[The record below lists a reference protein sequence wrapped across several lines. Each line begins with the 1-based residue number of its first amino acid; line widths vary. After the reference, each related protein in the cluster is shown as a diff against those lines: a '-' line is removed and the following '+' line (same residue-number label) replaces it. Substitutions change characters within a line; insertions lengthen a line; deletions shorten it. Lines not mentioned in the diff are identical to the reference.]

1 MNDSYKKK
9 YLKYKNKYYNI
20 KGGSIET
27 GLGLSVLAIVIV
39 LLSIYYFYNNNNNNN
54 NNNININ
61 NENINNENINNE
73 NINNENIISN
83 NIGTS
88 TYLEKFLKNTKNG
101 SIPPNNEDIKLL
113 NQHLLEQQKE
123 EQQINSEI
131 LNNTEILKKFKIN

>member
-39 LLSIYYFYNNNNNNN
+39 VLSIYYFYNNNNNNN
-54 NNNININ
+54 NI
-61 NENINNENINNE
+61 NINNE

-88 TYLEKFLKNTKNG
+88 TYLEQFLKNTKNG

-113 NQHLLEQQKE
+113 NQHLLEQQNE

-131 LNNTEILKKFKIN
+131 LNNTEILKKIKIN

>member
-20 KGGSIET
+20 KGGSVES
-27 GLGLSVLAIVIV
+27 GLGLGILAIVIV
-39 LLSIYYFYNNNNNNN
+39 LLGIYYFYNSNSN

-61 NENINNENINNE
+61 NENINNG

-88 TYLEKFLKNTKNG
+88 TYLEQFLKNTNNG
-101 SIPPNNEDIKLL
+101 LIPPNNEDIKLL
-113 NQHLLEQQKE
+113 NKHLLEQQNE